1 MSFYDKKFAGGMV
14 TRFGK
19 IQKFQL
25 KQKKFPI
32 SRELFKEG
40 KMLS

>member
-19 IQKFQL
+19 IQKFYL
-25 KQKKFPI
+25 KQKVPDF
-32 SRELFKEG
+32 SGTF
-40 KMLS
+40 